1 MNFAVIAGI
10 VAALVVLRFVK
21 PALLVWVAAVWAAV
35 FAFVHW
41 AFQTPVP
48 ASAMKIY
55 LSITT
60 LALFIYCFTSRD
72 RSAQITGPLNALLTE
87 RRYTPLLVVVALAIP
102 ALVAFDVYRTR
113 TAPIEAPFF
122 ARTIHPSPPTSITVH
137 DTPVDLVKSENPF
150 RKLKES
156 DPEGFKK
163 HLANGRSVYYQNCF
177 YCHGD
182 GLAGDGVY
190 AHGFNPIPTNFTDP
204 NVLPN
209 FQSTFF
215 FWRVSKGGPGMP
227 DEGGP
232 GDSAMPPW
240 EKFLTNDEIWEAIL
254 YLYDYTGYNP
264 RALEEH
270 GAKKE

>member
-1 MNFAVIAGI
+1 MNLIVIAGI
-10 VAALVVLRFVK
+10 VAVLIVLRFVR
-21 PALLVWVAAVWAAV
+21 PPLPIWLSACWLAV
-35 FAFVHW
+35 FALVRFG
-41 AFQTPVP
+41 FTTPVP
-48 ASAMKIY
+48 ASAVKIY

-60 LALFIYCFTSRD
+60 LALFVYAFTSAERA
-72 RSAQITGPLNALLTE
+72 AQITGPLGKLLAE
-87 RRYTPLLVVVALAIP
+87 PRYTPLLALVAVAIP
-102 ALVAFDVYRTR
+102 ALVAFDVYKTR

-137 DTPVDLVKSENPF
+137 DAAVDLIKTENPF
-150 RKLKES
+150 RHLKEIDS
-156 DPEGFKK
+156 DAYER
-163 HLANGRSVYYQNCF
+163 HIDAGRATYYQNCF

-182 GLAGDGVY
+182 GLGGDGVF
-190 AHGFNPIPTNFTDP
+190 AHGYNPLPTKFTDP

-209 FQSTFF
+209 FQSSFF

-240 EKFLTNDEIWEAIL
+240 EKFLSNDEMWEVIL
-254 YLYDYTGYNP
+254 FLYDFTGMQP

-270 GAKKE
+270 GAHE